1 MKYIHTRRL
10 LNAGEVVQLDCD
22 TQCHLMLLTDEHF
35 AAYQAVRDFAYE
47 GGTFKKFPAP
57 GCGPETAYWNVVID
71 LNGAAKPVQ
80 YNITIVL
87 D

>member
-10 LNAGEVVQLDCD
+10 LNAGATVQLDCD
-22 TQCHLMLLTDEHF
+22 TQCHFMLLTDDHF
-35 AAYQAVRDFAYE
+35 AAYQSVREFAYE
-47 GGTFKKFPAP
+47 GGTFKKFPARIP
-57 GCGPETAYWNVVID
+57 VPKTAYWNVVID
-71 LNGAAKPVQ
+71 LNGATKEVQ